1 MLYAQGNSTTCARL
15 EANVSRIG
23 RMPIVVPD
31 DVKVD
36 IKKAHVTV
44 KGPKGELV
52 TDFRPEMA
60 IQLSEGVITIE
71 RPSDAPKMRALHGL
85 TRALLNNMVVGVSTG
100 FEKALQVEGVGY
112 RPELEGKVLVLNV
125 GFSHPVRVEPP
136 DGIEFEVDTR
146 ARSIVVKGIDKELV
160 GRVTAD
166 IRKIRPPEP
175 YKGKGIRYKG
185 EYVRRKAG
193 KAGKVMA

>member
-1 MLYAQGNSTTCARL
+1 M
-15 EANVSRIG
+15 SRIG

-31 DVKVD
+31 GVAVD
-36 IKKAHVTV
+36 IQKVHVTV

-52 TDFRPEMA
+52 RDFRSEM
-60 IQLSEGVITIE
+60 TILLTDGILTVE

-112 RPELEGKVLVLNV
+112 RPEMEGKVLILNV

-136 DGIEFEVDTR
+136 DGIEFEVDTK
-146 ARSIVVKGIDKELV
+146 ARSIKVRGIDKELV
-160 GRVTAD
+160 GRLTAD

-175 YKGKGIRYKG
+175 YKGKGIRYEG